1 MSYRG
6 MVLIRFRGRH
16 SKGAHEREHGTIG
29 AARRRVYAFRQET
42 VGETSGDFLR
52 LPSLESTQNAPT
64 ISCSSILL
72 REPFFWKLRLMGL
85 LNWRRGSSGR
95 EVLTMGRVN
104 ICHSPYTYRLEGL
117 AVAIPWGV

>member
-1 MSYRG
+1 M
-6 MVLIRFRGRH
+6 
-16 SKGAHEREHGTIG
+16 
-29 AARRRVYAFRQET
+29 ARSALQARRVYAFREET

-104 ICHSPYTYRLEGL
+104 ICH
-117 AVAIPWGV
+117 